1 VLTNVQIRNNGIN
14 IATEAGAKVR
24 AVFNGEVSRVF
35 GITGGNTAVIIRHG
49 KYLTVYSNL
58 REVTVKKGDKV
69 TTKQDIGTVFTDFED
84 GNKSI
89 LKFQIWRENQKQ
101 DPEDWIVK

>member
-1 VLTNVQIRNNGIN
+1 VQTRNNGIS
-14 IATEAGAKVR
+14 ISTEAGAKVR
-24 AVFNGEVSRVF
+24 SVFNGEVSRVF

-69 TTKQDIGTVFTDFED
+69 STKQTIGTVYTDSDDE
-84 GNKSI
+84 NKSI
-89 LKFQIWRENQKQ
+89 LKFQIWLETQKLN
-101 DPEDWIVK
+101 PEDWIGK